1 VKSLLV
7 SGIFPPHIGGSGRWL
22 WELYSRLPLDL
33 YTIVAGQHPS
43 AAAFDQTHGLDI
55 HRLPL
60 AFADLGYFDWAGY
73 CRYRSISGEVAKLVR
88 TRSDGAIHCG
98 ALLPDA
104 WIGRL
109 VARKF
114 GLPLLV
120 YMHGEETCYANASRQ
135 LDWMGRRILRDAA
148 AVIAN
153 SENTASILR
162 NRWNVGD
169 DRIHVLNPGVD
180 CAKFAPVERD
190 SAVRHR
196 LGWEDRKVVLTV
208 GRLQERKGQDM
219 MIRAL
224 PKILQNVPDVLYAI
238 VGDGDDF
245 ARLDGL
251 ARGLGVAD
259 RVRFHRDLADNDLV
273 RCYQQCDLFALPN
286 RQVGDDIEGFGMVL
300 LEAQACGKPVLAG
313 ASGGT
318 AETMRPGETGALV
331 DCTTPH
337 LLAAKIA
344 ELLRDSLRRD
354 QMGLA
359 ARQWVTSRFD
369 WPVLAAEAGEIHGG
383 ILADTRRPHT
393 TRAKA
398 SP

>member
-1 VKSLLV
+1 MKSLLV
-7 SGIFPPHIGGSGRWL
+7 SSIFPPHIGGSGRWL
-22 WELYSRLPLDL
+22 WELYSRLPQDR
-33 YTIVAGQHPS
+33 YTIVVGQHPS
-43 AAAFDQTHGLDI
+43 AAAFDQTHSLDV
-55 HRLPL
+55 HRMPL
-60 AFADLGYFDWAGY
+60 TFADLGYFGWAGY
-73 CRYRSISGEVAKLVR
+73 RRYRSIACQVAKLA
-88 TRSDGAIHCG
+88 RSRSVGAIHCG
-98 ALLPDA
+98 TLLPDA

-109 VARKF
+109 VARKL

-135 LDWMGRRILRDAA
+135 LDWMGHRILRDAA

-162 NRWNVGD
+162 NRWNVAD
-169 DRIHVLNPGVD
+169 DRIRVLNPGVD
-180 CAKFAPVERD
+180 CAKFVPAARD

-196 LGWEDRKVVLTV
+196 LGWGDRTVVLTV

-224 PKILQNVPDVLYAI
+224 PEISQNVPDVLYAI
-238 VGDGDDF
+238 VGDGDEF

-251 ARGLGVAD
+251 VRELGVSD
-259 RVRFHRDLADNDLV
+259 RVRFHRDLADDDLV

-286 RQVGDDIEGFGMVL
+286 RQIGDDIEGFGMVL

-318 AETMRPGETGALV
+318 AETMRPGETGELV
-331 DCTTPH
+331 DCTTPR
-337 LLAAKIA
+337 LFALKIS
-344 ELLRDSLRRD
+344 ELLLDGSRHD

-359 ARQWVTSRFD
+359 ARTWATGRFD
-369 WPVLAAEAGEIHGG
+369 WPVLAPKVGDIHAE
-383 ILADTRRPHT
+383 ILKDIGRSLAPL
-393 TRAKA
+393 AKA
-398 SP
+398 LR